1 MTQPFFVVIN
11 FIESGLQK
19 FLSSMLIFKGVIE
32 SLKKSLK
39 DIHTR
44 LCGIGGG
51 WEVVY
56 DKET

>member
-1 MTQPFFVVIN
+1 
-11 FIESGLQK
+11 
-19 FLSSMLIFKGVIE
+19 MLIFKGVIE

-44 LCGIGGG
+44 LCGISGG

-56 DKET
+56 DKETWTGTTTAASSQDGTSLHASYI